1 MTVQDFIRDAQK
13 LAKEHPEMLPFK
25 KETIESL
32 EMGLYWPR
40 NEEEADRVLD
50 TFPQLKAR
58 LKQNLR
64 PYVVIP
70 TSGDSVRMVE
80 LKQGP
85 RGLSISESLFSTFCT
100 PLESSEEWPRGWDEK
115 EGPVLMVFNPQDAII
130 LHDEGANVVYFNGNA
145 SKTLPDRLK
154 AKPPKGSLIAIPSGY
169 PHPDQRKTNVDAA
182 KEVSK
187 LFRDKGII
195 VSVFDEEVNYT
206 GALKMR
212 ENGESLEAFI
222 SAVYA
227 YLDQGKDQRLEE
239 YRAGRV
245 SAFVPAFRES
255 ILKEGSMIPNP
266 TGFSRLDEALDGGL
280 YPGLYV
286 LGANSSLGKTTL
298 ALQIADYVSCHTD
311 VLFFSTEQSLQELIA
326 KSVSRLSYIH
336 RNDIDKPFTA
346 MQILSRSNPVKGR
359 ALDYLNDCI
368 TVYGETSELL
378 YIIEGDTTRGGVDT
392 RVGIDTIR
400 TMIPQ
405 HIEITGKKPV
415 VFIDYLQI
423 LYPDDVT
430 GKNSDKKN
438 IDLMVSELRRISKDQ
453 GVTIF
458 LISSKNRA
466 SYTGSTDMGGFKESG
481 SIEYS
486 ADVVLEL
493 QPEGMGQSDTP
504 KAKSND
510 VERLKE
516 TRASAERRML
526 LEISKNRMGKT
537 HRGIPMVYHAAYNL
551 FEEIPEPMNTRSYTS
566 L

>member
-13 LAKEHPEMLPFK
+13 LAREHPEFLPFS

-32 EMGLYWPR
+32 RMGLYCPR
-40 NEEEADRVLD
+40 HEEDADRVLD

-58 LKQNLR
+58 LKQKLT
-64 PYVVIP
+64 PYAVLP
-70 TSGDSVRMVE
+70 TSNDSVRMFE
-80 LKQGP
+80 LCRDPKGWTV
-85 RGLSISESLFSTFCT
+85 SESMFSTFCT
-100 PLESSEEWPRGWDEK
+100 PSDSSEEWPRGWDEG
-115 EGPVLMVFNPQDAII
+115 EGPVLMVFDPLDA
-130 LHDEGANVVYFNGNA
+130 LTLYDAGAKVVYFNSNTL
-145 SKTLPDRLK
+145 KTLPDRLK
-154 AKPPKGSLIAIPSGY
+154 SKVLRCSPIIIPSGY
-169 PHPDQRKTNVDAA
+169 KHISERKISLDAA
-182 KEVSK
+182 RDVSK
-187 LFRDKGII
+187 LFTDKGVI
-195 VSVFDEEVNYT
+195 VSVFDEEVEYP
-206 GALKMR
+206 GAWKMKKK
-212 ENGESLEAFI
+212 GESLEVFL

-245 SAFVPAFRES
+245 SAFIPAFRES
-255 ILKEGSMIPNP
+255 ILKEGSMIPNS
-266 TGFSRLDEALDGGL
+266 TGFSRLDKALDGGL

-311 VLFFSTEQSLQELIA
+311 VLFFSTEQSLQELMA
-326 KSVSRLSYIH
+326 KSISRLSYIH
-336 RNDIDKPFTA
+336 SNDIDKPFTA
-346 MQILSRSNPVKGR
+346 MQILSRSNPIKGR

-368 TVYGETSELL
+368 TSYGETSELL
-378 YIIEGDTTRGGVDT
+378 YIIEGDSTREGNDT

-486 ADVVLEL
+486 ADVILEL
-493 QPEGMGQSDTP
+493 QPEGMEQTDSP
-504 KAKSND
+504 KSKSND

-516 TRASAERRML
+516 TRASAERRMM
-526 LEISKNRMGKT
+526 LEISKNRMGRT
-537 HRGIPMVYHAAYNL
+537 HRGIPLVYHAAYNL
-551 FEEIPEPMNTRSYTS
+551 FEEIPEPMNTHSYAR